1 MKAPK
6 VAFTY
11 WSGDSLSYL
20 HILTLRTITH
30 LNPNFKVIVYT
41 AKENQST
48 NRISYN
54 SHEHKLGMKGKLPF
68 SAIHSVSGVQVVEID
83 FNLEYNV
90 TETLFHSYLAD
101 ILRIKKLEEHGGIWF
116 DMDIL
121 FRKPFSE
128 DLCTF
133 QKGKSVKTISYSDT
147 VATGFTIA
155 LPQSPFLKELSDT
168 TDKYLLER
176 KETNFDSGA
185 DYKNQYQAFGP
196 DLWRKLAHPYLNNQL
211 GSHPHITALSVD
223 VVYPYLWNEMND
235 YFLGKVK
242 SRFSQKTIG
251 VHWYNGSTEAR
262 IFLNEYLHT
271 IDFEKLRKTANS
283 PIEADL
289 KHLLSLS
296 VDLTIPVISDFTT
309 QLRGC
314 NLQGVNLQNA
324 NLENADLRDANLQ
337 NANLQN
343 ANLKNADLRG
353 ANLTYAN
360 LLGANLTNVLLDS
373 NYVSREIDNTVL
385 ENKDIVRSNTDRGIS
400 IVMAAYNRKSQLLT
414 TLESFKQSKHS
425 NFEVII
431 VDDASSEDQKVESF
445 LDTSNYDFNVTVLT
459 IEHECKSWV
468 NPCMAY
474 NLGIQY
480 ATKDIV
486 MLQNAEVM
494 HVGDILSFTSRNM
507 KPKHWLTFNCYGLNK
522 QVTDSIQQGETLTF
536 EIVKNLP
543 QHIGGNSVEIEDPS
557 GWLNHHEKHFVAY
570 HYCGAMLKA
579 DLKNYL
585 GEGFDPKF
593 AKLVGGDD
601 DHFVKKLIHLGF
613 KFSIPSFEESNPF
626 VAHLFHER
634 TEAVE
639 GWDENMQN
647 KVRYTMFADFMNW
660 GFLPENN
667 IHKAPKNETPMGN
680 IRLLSST
687 QQDK

>member
-30 LNPNFKVIVYT
+30 LNPDFKMIVYT

-54 SHEHKLGMKGKLPF
+54 SHEHKLGLKGKLPF
-68 SAIHSVSGVQVVEID
+68 SAIYSVSGVQVVEID

-147 VATGFTIA
+147 VATGFTVA

-176 KETNFDSGA
+176 KETNFDSEA
-185 DYKNQYQAFGP
+185 DYTHQYQAFGP
-196 DLWRKLAHPYLNNQL
+196 DLWRKLAHPYLNNKL
-211 GSHPHITALSVD
+211 GSHPHITALSID

-242 SRFSQKTIG
+242 SKCGQNTIG

-262 IFLNEYLHT
+262 IFLNEYLYN
-271 IDFEKLRKTANS
+271 IDFENLRRIASS
-283 PIEADL
+283 PIEFDL
-289 KHLLSLS
+289 KHLLSLN
-296 VDLTIPVISDFTT
+296 VDLSVPVISDFTT

-360 LLGANLTNVLLDS
+360 LLGANLTNALLDGLAPPGA
-373 NYVSREIDNTVL
+373 VMEINRVPTTNTL
-385 ENKDIVRSNTDRGIS
+385 GIS
-400 IVMAAYNRKSQLLT
+400 VVMAAFNRKDQLLK
-414 TLESFKQSKHS
+414 TLESIDKSKHP

-431 VDDASSEDQKVESF
+431 VDDASDEDQAVESF
-445 LDTSNYDFNVTVLT
+445 IEKSKYSFEIKIIT
-459 IEHECKSWV
+459 ITKQEKTWL
-468 NPCMAY
+468 NPSVAY
-474 NLGIQY
+474 NIGIRY
-480 ATKDIV
+480 ATKEVIL
-486 MLQNAEVM
+486 LQNAEVM
-494 HVGDILSFTSRNM
+494 HVGDVIEFTAKHI
-507 KPKHWLTFNCYGLNK
+507 KPKDWLTFNCYGLNK
-522 QVTDSIQQGETLTF
+522 QSTNALYNGQSFNHEGILKMSQKV
-536 EIVKNLP
+536 
-543 QHIGGNSVEIEDPS
+543 GGNSVAREDVH
-557 GWLNHHEKHFVAY
+557 GWLNHFDNHFVAY
-570 HYCGAMLKA
+570 HYCGAIYRE
-579 DLKNYL
+579 DLFRDM
-585 GEGFDPKF
+585 GGGFHKDF
-593 AKLVGGDD
+593 ERLIGGDD
-601 DHFVKKLIHLGF
+601 DYFVKKLVYLEYKF
-613 KFSIPSFEESNPF
+613 KIANLSRENPF
-626 VAHLFHER
+626 VLHLHHDKVAQVKSWSQAEHEK
-634 TEAVE
+634 TKHALF
-639 GWDENMQN
+639 
-647 KVRYTMFADFMNW
+647 KHFLSW
-660 GFLPENN
+660 GFAPE
-667 IHKAPKNETPMGN
+667 IDIELAPKQEIPMA
-680 IRLLSST
+680 RRVLL
-687 QQDK
+687 